1 MTSHRFIKI
10 AAVSTFAL
18 VTASCIAVTAVPM
31 LRHYLVAL
39 FNDPRDLPVLESDGR
54 VHFEPEARA
63 CALEV
68 AALLPTALARVE
80 AAQERPFAHSPMI
93 GVYASYQNYARA
105 NGLENP
111 AIAAV
116 SRSGRVLLSP
126 TLCGKERARLPGVL
140 THELSHTH
148 LFGWRSSLFS
158 ARPPSW
164 FTEGLAVMVSDGGGA
179 EGVSEAEAAEAII
192 NGYAIVVTDKGLW
205 RDFASIRFELEP
217 PRDLSRDDFVTFR
230 QRLAYR
236 QAGMF
241 VAWLRERDP
250 DAFAKVMQRIEN
262 AESFSDSFYASYA
275 ASLSQEWRKF
285 VAHLSK

>member
-1 MTSHRFIKI
+1 MTANRIVKI
-10 AAVSTFAL
+10 VAVSFLAL
-18 VTASCIAVTAVPM
+18 VAAACGAVAAVPM

-39 FNDPRDLPVLESDGR
+39 FNDPGGLPALENDGR
-54 VHFEPEARA
+54 VHFEPGARA

-68 AALLPTALARVE
+68 AALLPAAQARIE
-80 AAQERPFAHSPMI
+80 AAQERPFARGPTI
-93 GVYASYQNYARA
+93 GVYASYDSYARA
-105 NGLENP
+105 NGLEDS

-126 TLCGKERARLPGVL
+126 TLCAEERARLRGVL

-148 LFGWRSSLFS
+148 LFGWRSALFS
-158 ARPPSW
+158 GRPPSW

-179 EGVSEAEAAEAII
+179 EGVSEAEAAEALRE
-192 NGYAIVVTDKGLW
+192 GYAIVVTDNGLW

-217 PRDLSRDDFVTFR
+217 PRDPSRDDFQTFR

-241 VAWLRERDP
+241 VAWLRARDP
-250 DAFAKVMQRIEN
+250 DAFAKLMRRIEN
-262 AESFSDSFYASYA
+262 GESFSDSFHESYA
-275 ASLSQEWRKF
+275 AGPREPWRDFVSRLSN
-285 VAHLSK
+285 

>member
-1 MTSHRFIKI
+1 MKVHRFNKI
-10 AAVSTFAL
+10 AAVSKLAL
-18 VTASCIAVTAVPM
+18 VATSCVGVAVFPM

-39 FNDPRDLPVLESDGR
+39 FNDPNDLPALEG
-54 VHFEPEARA
+54 VGGIHFEPEAKV

-68 AALLPTALARVE
+68 AALLTAAVTRVE
-80 AAQERPFAHSPMI
+80 AVQGRRFARSPTI
-93 GVYASYQNYARA
+93 GVYASYENYARA
-105 NGLENP
+105 NGFDDP

-126 TLCGKERARLPGVL
+126 TLCGEERARLPGVL

-148 LFGWRSSLFS
+148 LFGWRSSLFA

-179 EGVSEAEAAEAII
+179 EGVSEAEAAGALVK
-192 NGYAIVVTDKGLW
+192 GYAIMVTDEGRW
-205 RDFASIRFELEP
+205 RDFASIRFEIEP
-217 PRDLSRDDFVTFR
+217 PNDPFHDDFVTFR

-241 VAWLRERDP
+241 VAWLRKRDP
-250 DAFAKVMQRIEN
+250 DAFAQLLSRIEN
-262 AESFSDSFYASYA
+262 GESFRDSFHASYA
-275 ASLSQEWRKF
+275 ANASEKWRHFVASLSK
-285 VAHLSK
+285 

>member
-1 MTSHRFIKI
+1 MTVHHFIKI
-10 AAVSTFAL
+10 AAVSTLAL
-18 VTASCIAVTAVPM
+18 VAATCGAVAAVPM

-39 FNDPRDLPVLESDGR
+39 FNDTSDLPVLESDRR

-68 AALLPTALARVE
+68 AALLPAALARVE
-80 AAQERPFAHSPMI
+80 AAQGRPFARGPTI
-93 GVYASYQNYARA
+93 GVYASYESYARA
-105 NGLENP
+105 NGLEDP
-111 AIAAV
+111 SIAAV

-126 TLCGKERARLPGVL
+126 TLCRGERARLPGVL

-179 EGVSEAEAAEAII
+179 EGVSEAEAAQAIF
-192 NGYAIVVTDKGLW
+192 NGHAIVVTDKGLW

-217 PRDLSRDDFVTFR
+217 PRDPSREDFGAFR

-236 QAGMF
+236 QAAIF
-241 VAWLRERDP
+241 VAWLREQDP
-250 DAFAKVMQRIEN
+250 EAFATLLLRIEN
-262 AESFSDSFYASYA
+262 GGSFRDSFHALFA
-275 ASLSQEWRKF
+275 ASLSQEWQTF

>member
-1 MTSHRFIKI
+1 MTAHHFIKI

-18 VTASCIAVTAVPM
+18 VAAGCVAVAAVPM
-31 LRHYLVAL
+31 LRHHLVAL
-39 FNDPRDLPVLESDGR
+39 FNDPRDLPVLESDAR

-63 CALEV
+63 CAIEV
-68 AALLPTALARVE
+68 AALLPAALARVE
-80 AAQERPFAHSPMI
+80 ALQERPFARGPTI
-93 GVYASYQNYARA
+93 GVYASYDKYARA
-105 NGLENP
+105 NGLEDA

-126 TLCGKERARLPGVL
+126 TLCGAERARLRGVL
-140 THELSHTH
+140 THELSHVH

-164 FTEGLAVMVSDGGGA
+164 FTEGLAVAVSDGGGA
-179 EGVSEAEAAEAII
+179 EGVSEMEAVDALVK
-192 NGYAIVVTDKGLW
+192 GYAIVVTDEGLW
-205 RDFASIRFELEP
+205 RDFASIRFEIEP
-217 PRDLSRDDFVTFR
+217 PRDPSRDDFISFR

-250 DAFAKVMQRIEN
+250 GAFTKLLRRIEN
-262 AESFSDSFYASYA
+262 GESFRNSFHVSYA
-275 ASLSQEWRKF
+275 ANPLELWQNF
-285 VAHLSK
+285 VSRLSK

>member
-1 MTSHRFIKI
+1 MTAHRFIKI

-18 VTASCIAVTAVPM
+18 AAAGCVAVAAVPM

-39 FNDPRDLPVLESDGR
+39 FNDPRDLPVLDSDAR

-63 CALEV
+63 CAFEV
-68 AALLPTALARVE
+68 AALLPAALARVE
-80 AAQERPFAHSPMI
+80 AAQERPFARRPTI
-93 GVYASYQNYARA
+93 GVYASYENYARA

-126 TLCGKERARLPGVL
+126 TLCGAERARLRGVL

-164 FTEGLAVMVSDGGGA
+164 FTEGLAVLVSDGGGA
-179 EGVSEAEAAEAII
+179 EGMSEEEAAEALRR
-192 NGYAIVVTDKGLW
+192 GYAIVVTDDGQW
-205 RDFASIRFELEP
+205 RDFASIRFEIEP
-217 PRDLSRDDFVTFR
+217 PRDPSRDDFGAFR

-241 VAWLRERDP
+241 VSWLRERDP
-250 DAFAKVMQRIEN
+250 DAFAALMLRIEN
-262 AESFSDSFYASYA
+262 GESFGDSFHASYA
-275 ASLSQEWRKF
+275 ASLSREWRTF

>member
-1 MTSHRFIKI
+1 MTAHRFIRI
-10 AAVSTFAL
+10 AAVSAFAL
-18 VTASCIAVTAVPM
+18 VAAGCVAVAAVPM

-39 FNDPRDLPVLESDGR
+39 FNDPRDLPVLESDAR
-54 VHFEPEARA
+54 VHFEPRARA

-68 AALLPTALARVE
+68 AALLPAALARVE
-80 AAQERPFAHSPMI
+80 AAQGRPFARDPTI
-93 GVYASYQNYARA
+93 GVYASYESYARA
-105 NGLENP
+105 NGLEDS

-126 TLCGKERARLPGVL
+126 TLCGEERVRLPGVL

-179 EGVSEAEAAEAII
+179 EGVSEAEAAEALRK
-192 NGYAIVVTDKGLW
+192 GYAIVVTDKGLW

-217 PRDLSRDDFVTFR
+217 PRDSSRDDFVTFR

-236 QAGMF
+236 QAAMF
-241 VAWLRERDP
+241 VAWLREHDP
-250 DAFAKVMQRIEN
+250 DAFATLMRRIEN
-262 AESFSDSFYASYA
+262 GESFSDSFQASYA
-275 ASLSQEWRKF
+275 ASLREPWRDF
-285 VAHLSK
+285 VSSLSK

>member
-1 MTSHRFIKI
+1 MTAHRFIKI

-18 VTASCIAVTAVPM
+18 VTAGCIAVAAVPM

-39 FNDPRDLPVLESDGR
+39 FNDPSDLPVLENDER

-68 AALLPTALARVE
+68 ATVLPAALARVE

-111 AIAAV
+111 AVAAV

-126 TLCGKERARLPGVL
+126 TLCGEERSRLPGVL

-148 LFGWRSSLFS
+148 LFGWRSSLFFRPS
-158 ARPPSW
+158 AELVHGGPGGD
-164 FTEGLAVMVSDGGGA
+164 GLGRRRRRGRERSGGCRGDHKWLCHRGDGQG
-179 EGVSEAEAAEAII
+179 
-192 NGYAIVVTDKGLW
+192 
-205 RDFASIRFELEP
+205 
-217 PRDLSRDDFVTFR
+217 
-230 QRLAYR
+230 
-236 QAGMF
+236 F
-241 VAWLRERDP
+241 VARLRFDP
-250 DAFAKVMQRIEN
+250 
-262 AESFSDSFYASYA
+262 
-275 ASLSQEWRKF
+275 L
-285 VAHLSK
+285 